1 LNATAVERVSLAEH
15 LAALRRAVDA
25 ALDRWLPTERDC
37 PPTLAAAM
45 RYAVFPSGKRLR
57 PVLVLL
63 AAEACGGSI
72 DVAMPAASAV
82 ELVHCYSLVHDD
94 LPAMDDDDLRRGRPT
109 CHVAFGEAMGILT
122 GDALLTL
129 AFDIVARHSATP
141 QLAAESCRELA
152 TAAGAAGMVGGQ
164 VDDVAWASS
173 LPMSQKERAGR
184 LEARPTA
191 TDSLGRL
198 QSIHAR
204 KTGAMM
210 LASVRL
216 GGIAARADSS
226 VMAAL
231 DGYGRRIGVAFQI
244 ADDLLDACGSEA
256 RTGKRT
262 GKDGGRGKMTYPGV
276 VGIDE
281 SRQLARTLC
290 DEACRAVAILGD
302 RAERLRQLAE
312 FIVERDH

>member
-1 LNATAVERVSLAEH
+1 LNATAVERDSLIERLDAI
-15 LAALRRAVDA
+15 RTAVDA
-25 ALDRWLPTERDC
+25 ALDRWLPTEQDC
-37 PPTLAAAM
+37 STALAAAM

-57 PVLVLL
+57 PALVLL
-63 AAEACGGSI
+63 AAEACGGAI
-72 DVAMPAASAV
+72 EPAMPAACAV

-109 CHVAFGEAMGILT
+109 CHVAFGEAVAILA

-129 AFDIVARHSATP
+129 AFDILARHSANP

-152 TAAGAAGMVGGQ
+152 LAAGAAGMVGGQ
-164 VDDVAWASS
+164 ADD
-173 LPMSQKERAGR
+173 
-184 LEARPTA
+184 LEAERSGGHASDPLA
-191 TDSLGRL
+191 KL

-216 GGIAARADSS
+216 GGIAARAGGD

-231 DGYGRRIGVAFQI
+231 DCYGRRIGVAFQI

-256 RTGKRT
+256 RAGKRT

-281 SRQLARTLC
+281 SRRLAGELC
-290 DEACRAVAILGD
+290 DEACRAIVALGD
-302 RAERLRQLAE
+302 RAERLRQLAG